1 MSGHSKWSTIKR
13 KKGKLDAQRGAM
25 FTKVIK
31 EITVAARQGG
41 GDLESNPRLRTAI
54 GAAKAINMPAENI
67 KRAILKGTGELPGTT
82 YEEASY
88 EGYGPGGVAIILT
101 VLTDNKNRAVAEIR
115 HIFTRHGGNMGEAG
129 CVGWMFHKKGYI
141 TVERDKTKMQEDEL
155 MEIAIDAGASDF
167 SADEPGLYEVYTEFN
182 NFDKV
187 RAAIES
193 KGVPLGTAEIT
204 MIPQT
209 QVKLEG
215 KEAESMIKLYEAL
228 EENDDVQKVYANF
241 DIDEKTLERLSQE

>member
-31 EITVAARQGG
+31 EITVAARAGG
-41 GDLESNPRLRTAI
+41 GDMESNPRLRTAV
-54 GAAKAINMPAENI
+54 GAAKAINMPADNI

-129 CVGWMFHKKGYI
+129 CVGWMFHKRGYI
-141 TVERDKTKMQEDEL
+141 TVERDKTTLKEDEL

-167 SADEPGLYEVYTEFN
+167 STDDDSLYEVFTEFN

-215 KEAESMIKLYEAL
+215 KEAESMIKLYESL

-241 DIDEKTLERLSQE
+241 DIDEKTLERLSAE